1 MRKRIRKTKK
11 IKQIKQRN
19 KSKIKTALIIKG
31 GLL

>member
-11 IKQIKQRN
+11 IKQRN